1 MRHYLLVEG
10 VTDVS
15 LVKYICH
22 TRLNIIFS
30 DFKKK
35 KGEAKV
41 DTYEYKDKDLVI
53 IDLKGQDNLPYVLTN
68 IIFPEQQKVKTI
80 GIIQDADDDFNASKQ
95 SIKQAILNSKIPSG
109 KIQYF
114 LTPNNQ
120 DKGDLE
126 TLLLSTIAKG
136 NKIIDCFDDYKTCLE
151 NQQTVHQKALNKGQ
165 VYAYTMYSQA
175 GANLYKTQDS
185 FIYNNQDTGLWDLN
199 NKNFNPIIDFVL
211 NIFN

>member
-22 TRLNIIFS
+22 TRLNINFS

-35 KGEAKV
+35 KGAAKV
-41 DTYEYKDKDLVI
+41 DTYEYKDFAI
-53 IDLKGQDNLPYVLTN
+53 IDLKGQNNLLYVLTD
-68 IIFPEQQKVKTI
+68 IILPEQQKVKTV

-120 DKGDLE
+120 D
-126 TLLLSTIAKG
+126 I
-136 NKIIDCFDDYKTCLE
+136 
-151 NQQTVHQKALNKGQ
+151 H
-165 VYAYTMYSQA
+165 
-175 GANLYKTQDS
+175 
-185 FIYNNQDTGLWDLN
+185 
-199 NKNFNPIIDFVL
+199 
-211 NIFN
+211 